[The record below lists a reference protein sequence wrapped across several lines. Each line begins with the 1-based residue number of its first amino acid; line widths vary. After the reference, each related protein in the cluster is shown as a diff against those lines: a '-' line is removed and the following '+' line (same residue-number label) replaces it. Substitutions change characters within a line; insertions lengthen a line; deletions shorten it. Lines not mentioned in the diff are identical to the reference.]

1 MDRELILALNPGSTS
16 TKLALYEGEKEI
28 LRESVCHSPEE
39 LALPRIQEQLPGRLR
54 GVRDFLKESGYP
66 PSELS
71 LIAARGGFL
80 PPINA
85 GAYRIDLA
93 MVEYLSRPDIGQHA
107 SNLAAQIAF
116 LLSRERTPSLPAII
130 YDGVTTDQLCSLAR
144 YSGSALFTRE
154 SVCHCLNMRAV
165 AMKTAKEMG
174 RPYGEVNFIVV
185 HMGGGVSLSLHSGG
199 RLIDIVSD
207 DEGPMSPERSGKVP
221 CIKLIRACY
230 SGEYNRREM
239 LQAIRGSGGI
249 KSYLGTTD
257 MVALEE
263 RIERG
268 DSQAEEILRAMVLQ
282 VAKGVGELSVVVD
295 GRIDR
300 IIITG
305 GLARSEKIV
314 SWLSKRVEFLAPLTV
329 IPGEFE
335 LEALAAGGLRVLRG
349 EEPVQTLITGPL
361 PH

>member
-1 MDRELILALNPGSTS
+1 MSNEIILALNPGSTS
-16 TKLALYEGEKEI
+16 TKLALFDGEREI
-28 LRESVCHSPEE
+28 LRETLAHTPEE
-39 LALPRIQEQLPGRLR
+39 LGKTRIQDQLPVRLKA
-54 GVRDFLKESGYP
+54 VREFLNESGYP

-85 GAYRIDLA
+85 GAYRVDLT
-93 MVEYLSRPDIGQHA
+93 MVDYLSRPDIGQHA

-116 LLSRERTPSLPAII
+116 LLSREKTPQIPAII
-130 YDGVTTDQLCSLAR
+130 YDGVTTDQLCALAR

-165 AMKTAKEMG
+165 AMRTAREMD
-174 RPYGEVNFIVV
+174 REYGDVNFIVV
-185 HMGGGVSLSLHSGG
+185 HLGGGISLSLQSGG

-221 CIKLIRACY
+221 CLKLIRACY

-239 LQAIRGSGGI
+239 LKAIRGNGGI

-257 MVALEE
+257 IIELEK
-263 RIERG
+263 RIENG
-268 DSQAEEILRAMVLQ
+268 DGHSEEILRAMVLQ
-282 VAKGVGELSVVVD
+282 TAKGVGELSVVVD
-295 GRIDR
+295 GQIDR

-305 GLARSEKIV
+305 GLARSEMVV
-314 SWLSKRVEFLAPLTV
+314 SWLMKRIAFLAPITV

-335 LEALAAGGLRVLRG
+335 LEALAEGGLRVLRG
-349 EEPVQTLITGPL
+349 EEPVQALHL
-361 PH
+361 KDWEH